1 MSAVLKR
8 MTADEFLVWCLD
20 QEGKWELVNGE
31 PVLMMAGATQAHDQ
45 VVVNLLVALR
55 TKLRSGPC
63 RPTTDDVAARMTQ
76 GNIRRPD
83 VTVDCGPPNPQSL
96 SSSAPT
102 VFFEVLSP
110 STRAFD
116 FWKKPEEYKRVPSV
130 RHIVLI
136 DPDEFR
142 IWLWSRASED
152 AAWSDQDVV
161 GPDAVV
167 ELSAIGVS
175 LPIAEIYEDVFPPA
189 A

>member
-1 MSAVLKR
+1 MSAALKR

-31 PVLMMAGATQAHDQ
+31 PVLMMADATQAHDQ
-45 VVVNLLVALR
+45 VVTNLIIALGTR
-55 TKLRSGPC
+55 LRGGAC

-83 VTVDCGPPNPQSL
+83 VTVDCGPRDPKSL

-116 FWKKPEEYKRVPSV
+116 FLKKPEEYKRVPT
-130 RHIVLI
+130 
-136 DPDEFR
+136 
-142 IWLWSRASED
+142 
-152 AAWSDQDVV
+152 
-161 GPDAVV
+161 
-167 ELSAIGVS
+167 LSTS
-175 LPIAEIYEDVFPPA
+175 S
-189 A
+189 